1 MADEEFGD
9 KQHEATPHRREQ
21 AREEGNVVKSQD
33 LGSAALLVG
42 GLLTLWYMGN
52 GLAVTF
58 GRITRDHLGGEAWVQ
73 LDVHDFLQR
82 LVQLCGEVSLALL
95 PILGTFVLVGVLINL
110 GQVGFLFLPQK
121 LAMDWQRINPLSN
134 AGRIFSTTSA
144 VQLGFGMMK
153 VALVA
158 TVAGISVWGERER
171 MLLLSDQEAG
181 EIAVYLFSTTFWTS
195 LKIGASLLIL
205 AVFDYGYAYWKHEQD
220 LMMSH
225 QELREEM
232 KQQQGDPQVAARRR
246 QVQRDLA
253 KGRLSDVV
261 PKADVVVT
269 NPTELAIAL
278 KYDPETMPAP
288 IVLAK
293 GAGVLAQQIRRLAL
307 ENNIA
312 VVERKELARALYAN
326 VDVNNAVPAEQYAA
340 VAEVIRYVYQLKGKK
355 LPGQR
360 AAA

>member
-1 MADEEFGD
+1 MADDEFGD

-33 LGSAALLVG
+33 LGSAAMLVV
-42 GLLTLWYMGN
+42 GLLALWYMGN
-52 GLAVTF
+52 GLAVAF
-58 GRITRDHLGGEAWVQ
+58 GRVTREHLGGEAWVRM
-73 LDVHDFLQR
+73 DVHDFLQQLVR
-82 LVQLCGEVSLALL
+82 LCADVGLALL
-95 PILGTFVLVGVLINL
+95 PILGTLVITGVLINL

-144 VQLGFGMMK
+144 VQLGFGMGK
-153 VALVA
+153 VFLVA
-158 TVAGISVWGERER
+158 TVAAISLWGERER
-171 MLLLSDQEAG
+171 LLILSDQEAG
-181 EIAVYLFSTTFWTS
+181 EIGVFLFSISFWTS
-195 LKIGASLLIL
+195 LKIGSALLIL
-205 AVFDYGYAYWKHEQD
+205 AVFDYGYSYWKHEQD

-225 QELREEM
+225 QEMREEM
-232 KQQQGDPQVAARRR
+232 KQQQGDPQIAARRR
-246 QVQRDLA
+246 QVQRELA
-253 KGRLSDVV
+253 KGRLRDVV
-261 PKADVVVT
+261 PKADVVIT

-278 KYDPETMPAP
+278 QYDPDTMPAP

-307 ENNIA
+307 ENSIA

-326 VDVNNAVPAEQYAA
+326 VEVNDAVPAEQYAA

-355 LPGQR
+355 LPGQK
-360 AAA
+360 AA

>member
-1 MADEEFGD
+1 MADDDAGD
-9 KQHEATPHRREQ
+9 KSHEATPHRRQQ

-33 LGSAALLVG
+33 LGSAAMLVV

-52 GLAVTF
+52 GLAVAF
-58 GRITRDHLGGEAWVQ
+58 GRVTREHLGGEAWVRM
-73 LDVHDFLQR
+73 DVHDFLQH
-82 LVQLCGEVSLALL
+82 LVQLCAEVGMALL
-95 PILGTFVLVGVLINL
+95 PVLGTLVVTGVLINL
-110 GQVGFLFLPQK
+110 GQVGFLFLPEK

-144 VQLGFGMMK
+144 VQLGFGMGK

-158 TVAGISVWGERER
+158 TVAAINLWGERER
-171 MLLLSDQEAG
+171 LMLLCDQDAG
-181 EIAVYLFSTTFWTS
+181 EIGVYLFSISFWTS
-195 LKIGASLLIL
+195 LKIGIALLTL

-225 QELREEM
+225 QEMREEM
-232 KQQQGDPQVAARRR
+232 KQQSGDPHVASRRK
-246 QVQRDLA
+246 QVQRELA
-253 KGRLSDVV
+253 KGRLKEVV
-261 PKADVVVT
+261 PKADVIVT

-278 KYDPETMPAP
+278 QYDPDTMPAP

-307 ENNIA
+307 ENGIA

-326 VDVNNAVPAEQYAA
+326 VDVNAAVPAEQYAA

-355 LPGQR
+355 LPGQK
-360 AAA
+360 AA

>member
-1 MADEEFGD
+1 MADDEFGD
-9 KQHEATPHRREQ
+9 KQHEATPHRRQQ

-33 LGSAALLVG
+33 LGSAALLVV

-52 GLAVTF
+52 GLAVAF
-58 GRITRDHLGGEAWVQ
+58 GRIAREHLGGEAWVQ
-73 LDVHDFLQR
+73 MDVHDFLHR
-82 LVQLCGEVSLALL
+82 LVSLCADVSLALL
-95 PILGTFVLVGVLINL
+95 PILGTLVITGVLINL

-121 LAMDWQRINPLSN
+121 LAMDWQRINPLSS
-134 AGRIFSTTSA
+134 AGRIFSATSA

-158 TVAGISVWGERER
+158 TVAAISLWGERER
-171 MLLLSDQEAG
+171 LLILSDQDAG
-181 EIAVYLFSTTFWTS
+181 DIAVYLFSISFWTS
-195 LKIGASLLIL
+195 LKIGSALLIL
-205 AVFDYGYAYWKHEQD
+205 AVFDYGYSYWKHEQD

-232 KQQQGDPQVAARRR
+232 KQQQGDPQIAARRR

-253 KGRLSDVV
+253 KGRLRDVV
-261 PKADVVVT
+261 PKADVIVT

-278 KYDPETMPAP
+278 QYDPDTMPAP

-307 ENNIA
+307 ENGIA

-326 VDVNNAVPAEQYAA
+326 VEVNDAVPAEQYAA

-360 AAA
+360 AA

>member
-1 MADEEFGD
+1 MADDDGD
-9 KQHEATPHRREQ
+9 KQHEATQHRRQQ

-33 LGSAALLVG
+33 LGSAAMLVV
-42 GLLTLWYMGN
+42 GLLTLWYLGN
-52 GLAVTF
+52 GLAVSF
-58 GRITRDHLGGEAWVQ
+58 GRITRDHLGGEAW
-73 LDVHDFLQR
+73 LRMDVHDFLQR
-82 LVQLCGEVSLALL
+82 LVQLCGDVSLALL
-95 PILGTFVLVGVLINL
+95 PILGTLVVTGIVINL

-121 LAMDWQRINPLSN
+121 LAMDFERVNPLSN

-144 VQLGFGMMK
+144 IHLGFGMLK
-153 VALVA
+153 VVLV
-158 TVAGISVWGERER
+158 TVVAGISLWGERER
-171 MLLLSDQEAG
+171 VMLLSDQEAG
-181 EIAVYLFSTTFWTS
+181 DIAVYLFSISFWTS
-195 LKIGASLLIL
+195 LKIGAALLIL

-232 KQQQGDPQVAARRR
+232 KQQSGDPQVASRRK
-246 QVQRDLA
+246 QVQRQLA
-253 KGRLSDVV
+253 MNRLSTVV

-278 KYDPETMPAP
+278 QYDPDTMPAP

-293 GAGVLAQQIRRLAL
+293 GAGVLAQRIRRLAL
-307 ENNIA
+307 ENKIA
-312 VVERKELARALYAN
+312 VVERKELARALYAT
-326 VDVNNAVPAEQYAA
+326 VDVNDAVPADQYAA

-355 LPGQR
+355 LPSAPR

>member
-9 KQHEATPHRREQ
+9 KQHEATPHRRQQ

-33 LGSAALLVG
+33 LGSAALLVA
-42 GLLTLWYMGN
+42 GLLTLWYLGN
-52 GLAVTF
+52 GLATSF
-58 GRITRDHLGGEAWVQ
+58 GRITRNHLGGEAWVRV
-73 LDVHDFLQR
+73 DVHDFLKQI
-82 LVQLCGEVSLALL
+82 VQVGGEVGLALL
-95 PILGTFVLVGVLINL
+95 PILGMLVLTGVLINL
-110 GQVGFLFLPQK
+110 GQIGFLFLPQK
-121 LAMDWQRINPLSN
+121 LALDWQRINPLSN
-134 AGRIFSTTSA
+134 GGRIFSATSA
-144 VQLGFGMMK
+144 VHLGFGMGK
-153 VALVA
+153 VALVT
-158 TVAGISVWGERER
+158 TVAAISLWGERDR
-171 MLLLSDQEAG
+171 MLILTDQEPG
-181 EIAVYLFSTTFWTS
+181 EIAVYLFSVSFWTS

-225 QELREEM
+225 QEIREEM
-232 KQQQGDPQVAARRR
+232 KQQQGDPQIAARRR
-246 QVQRDLA
+246 QVQRELV
-253 KGRLSDVV
+253 KNRLSEVV

-278 KYDPETMPAP
+278 QYDPDTMPAP

-307 ENNIA
+307 ENGIA
-312 VVERKELARALYAN
+312 VVERKELARTLYAN
-326 VDVNNAVPAEQYAA
+326 VDVNDAVPAEQYAA

>member
-1 MADEEFGD
+1 MGDDDSDD
-9 KQHEATPHRREQ
+9 KQHEATAHRREQ

-52 GLAVTF
+52 GLTVTF
-58 GRITRDHLGGEAWVQ
+58 GRITRDHLGGEAWVRF
-73 LDVHDFLQR
+73 DVHDFLQR
-82 LVQLCGEVSLALL
+82 LVQLCGEVGLALL
-95 PILGTFVLVGVLINL
+95 PILGTFVLLAVLVNL

-121 LAMDWQRINPLSN
+121 LAMDVQRINPLSN
-134 AGRIFSTTSA
+134 AGRIFSATS
-144 VQLGFGMMK
+144 VVHLGFGLGK
-153 VALVA
+153 VALIG
-158 TVAGISVWGERER
+158 TVAAISLWGERDN
-171 MLLLSDQEAG
+171 MLKLSDQEAG
-181 EIAVYLFSTTFWTS
+181 DIAVYLFSISFWTS

-205 AVFDYGYAYWKHEQD
+205 AVFDYGYAYWKHEKD

-225 QELREEM
+225 QEMREEI
-232 KQQQGDPQVAARRR
+232 KQQQGDPHVAARRR

-253 KGRLSDVV
+253 KGRLSDIV
-261 PKADVVVT
+261 PKADAVVT

-278 KYDPETMPAP
+278 KYDPDTMAAP

-307 ENNIA
+307 ENGIA

-326 VDVNNAVPAEQYAA
+326 VDVDEPVPAEQYAA